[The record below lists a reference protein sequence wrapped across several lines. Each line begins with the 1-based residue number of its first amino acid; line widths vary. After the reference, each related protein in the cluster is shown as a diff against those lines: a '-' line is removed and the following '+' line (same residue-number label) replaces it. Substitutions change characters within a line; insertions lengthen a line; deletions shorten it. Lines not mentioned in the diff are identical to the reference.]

1 VKDDETFTCFVFWG
15 GGNRLALP
23 ADEVFQVDEP
33 GVDAPTI
40 ESILSLRPRDTETC
54 LLRLGGSGEFSL
66 PIVVGGP
73 IDILVFDVSQ
83 VLLNS
88 ATHGGPL
95 IQAIVEQADELIL
108 LLDAEAVK
116 SELIQ
121 RSNL

>member
-1 VKDDETFTCFVFWG
+1 MKDDASFTCFVFWG

-23 ADEVFQVDEP
+23 AHEVFHVDEP
-33 GVDAPTI
+33 GVEAPTI
-40 ESILSLRPRDTETC
+40 ESILSLQAREEETC
-54 LLRLGGSGEFSL
+54 LLRLGGSGDASL
-66 PIVVGGP
+66 PLEVGGP

-108 LLDAEAVK
+108 LLDVEAVK

-121 RSNL
+121 RSKV